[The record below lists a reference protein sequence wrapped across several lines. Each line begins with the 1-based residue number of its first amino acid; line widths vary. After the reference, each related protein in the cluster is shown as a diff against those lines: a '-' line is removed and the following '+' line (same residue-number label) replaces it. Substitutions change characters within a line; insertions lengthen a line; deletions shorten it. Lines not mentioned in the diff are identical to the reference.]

1 MCQTETGLMILDQH
15 AAHERI
21 LYEKAVIALDTQ
33 APFSQ
38 QLLVP
43 IDINLTKIDFEIA
56 NILKDEL
63 QNLGFNFNVTKE
75 ELIHLIGIPSDV
87 RIGDERKIFQDL
99 IDQYKEYE
107 LTLKLNKRDNLA
119 KSFAC
124 KGAIKAGDKL
134 NRDEMLNL
142 IDSLFMTKLPYVCP
156 HGRPTIIRITTEELD
171 KRFSRT

>member
-1 MCQTETGLMILDQH
+1 MIIDQH

-21 LYEKAVIALDTQ
+21 LYEKAKIALDTQ

-43 IDINLTKIDFEIA
+43 IDINLTKIDFQIA
-56 NILKDEL
+56 LTLKEDF
-63 QNLGFNFNVTKE
+63 QNLGFNFTVTKE

-107 LTLKLNKRDNLA
+107 LTLNLDKRDNLA
-119 KSFAC
+119 KSYAC
-124 KGAIKAGDKL
+124 KGAIKTGDKL
-134 NRDEMLNL
+134 QPRRD
-142 IDSLFMTKLPYVCP
+142 
-156 HGRPTIIRITTEELD
+156 D
-171 KRFSRT
+171 KSN